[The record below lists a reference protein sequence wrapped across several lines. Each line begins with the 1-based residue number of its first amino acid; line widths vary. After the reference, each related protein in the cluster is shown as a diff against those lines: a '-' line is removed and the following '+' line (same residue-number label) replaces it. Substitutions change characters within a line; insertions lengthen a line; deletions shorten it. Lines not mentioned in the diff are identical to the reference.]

1 VPDEYYQSHTELL
14 KIRDL
19 MWFRWWQLDERQEKK
34 FRLWFQKVD
43 DDQKSKFFNVNYAVR
58 ETRKDTI
65 QNTELTFGIL

>member
-1 VPDEYYQSHTELL
+1 
-14 KIRDL
+14 

-58 ETRKDTI
+58 ETKKDTV